1 MNNKVVNNMFW
12 LIGFQV
18 IKAIIGFIIGIFT
31 ARYLG
36 PSNYGIIGYI
46 STFILIFTPISN
58 LGLGNVIVK
67 EYVQNK
73 EKTSSIL
80 KTSIVMNIASSFI
93 SYVIINAII
102 FVTNLNDKTMLYC
115 SLVQTLLLI
124 FNSFEMVTYYFQ
136 SQLKSKKTVV
146 LSFVSYII
154 TQIFKILI
162 LIFDGNIV
170 LFALAS
176 SLDTIIAGVLLFILS
191 KSTKELKGGRV
202 SREIFKTLI
211 KQSAP
216 FILTGCISVIY
227 ASVDKIMLKSILGGT
242 ETIGYYNVAHNLATC
257 WVFVVSAVIFSFTP
271 LIYES
276 YGKKDEK
283 EYLSHLKQLY
293 WIVFYSG
300 AFISL
305 CLSLVAPFAIPWL
318 YTEVYSQSIL
328 PTIFLT
334 WASVFAY
341 LGVARGVQI
350 VCEKRQKHLVLF
362 SVLTVVL
369 NITLNAIFIPKWNIV
384 GASFATLV
392 SEMFVCLLCP
402 LFFKSTRK
410 MGSVM
415 LQAIAFIGVDVRHLF
430 STLMSSLKKKQEKNS
445 LSNAEMNETVNYV
458 EETTKKIE
466 NTRD

>member
-18 IKAIIGFIIGIFT
+18 VKAIIGFIIGIFT

-58 LGLGNVIVK
+58 LGLGNIIVK

-93 SYVIINAII
+93 SYLIINAII

-136 SQLKSKKTVV
+136 SQLRSKKTVV

-162 LIFDGNIV
+162 LIFDGDIV

-191 KSTKELKGGRV
+191 KSTKELKGGKV

-227 ASVDKIMLKSILGGT
+227 ASVDKIMLKSILDGT

-257 WVFVVSAVIFSFTP
+257 WVFVVSAVISSFTP

-276 YGKKDEK
+276 YGKKSEED
-283 EYLSHLKQLY
+283 YLNHLKQLY
-293 WIVFYSG
+293 WIVFYLG

-305 CLSLVAPFAIPWL
+305 CLSLVSPFAIPWL

-350 VCEKRQKHLVLF
+350 VCEKRQKHLVFF
-362 SVLTVVL
+362 SILTVVL
-369 NITLNAIFIPKWNIV
+369 NIVLNAIFIPKWNIV
-384 GASFATLV
+384 GASFATLI

-410 MGSVM
+410 MSIVM
-415 LQAIAFIGVDVRHLF
+415 LQSIVFIGVDVRHLF
-430 STLMSSLKKKQEKNS
+430 STLMSSLKKKQEKNT
-445 LSNAEMNETVNYV
+445 LSNAEINEAVSYV

-466 NTRD
+466 NTND